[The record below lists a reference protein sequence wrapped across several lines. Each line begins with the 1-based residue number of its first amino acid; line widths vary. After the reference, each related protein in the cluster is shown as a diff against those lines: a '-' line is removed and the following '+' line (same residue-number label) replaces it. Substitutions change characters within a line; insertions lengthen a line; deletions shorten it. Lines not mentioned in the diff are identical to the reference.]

1 MKTEISLSAGKWFM
15 KSTKILNCIFYM
27 AKYFFILFFA
37 ILSGSASAQDT
48 LSITLENVKYP
59 YPVRLLN
66 LKSEGQDL
74 RMAYMD
80 VHPVS
85 PNGRTV
91 ILFDG
96 KNFGGYYWEDVIWA
110 LNGRPPCNY
119 RMIEPCAIIV
129 FR

>member
-1 MKTEISLSAGKWFM
+1 
-15 KSTKILNCIFYM
+15 M

-59 YPVRLLN
+59 HPVRLLN
-66 LKSEGQDL
+66 LKSEGQDF

-80 VHPVS
+80 VHLVS

-91 ILFDG
+91 ILFHR
-96 KNFGGYYWEDVIWA
+96 KNLGGYYWADVIRGA
-110 LNGRPPCNY
+110 QRQRLPRCGTRPGGFWQ
-119 RMIEPCAIIV
+119 IV
-129 FR
+129 QAVYPL